1 MSCDSDGVRDCE
13 LRVAGGS
20 ETERVRDGDRQ
31 GRERERAAPI
41 NTQKEELDGG
51 GRRRRA
57 EEEVEQRKVE
67 VGGARVCGGGRD
79 MYTLVG
85 LAHDILL
92 LLVPNFRLLLFSRGP
107 PHSKGFNSD
116 WKRGP
121 LTCPSLQMDLLPIP
135 FPRISSSDPIR
146 SLTLAVSLL
155 AIRNY
160 EGGVVGV
167 GARRVGRGS
176 QYDGD
181 EQPRPN

>member
-51 GRRRRA
+51 GRRA

-92 LLVPNFRLLLFSRGP
+92 LLVPNFRLLLFLRP

-155 AIRNY
+155 AIKNY